1 MTAPD
6 RAADGAAARRQAAAA
21 EQPWWRRLGAKTW
34 RIVVAT
40 VGSCMRH
47 RVTGLA
53 AEAAFFAI
61 LSVPPLIFALSGSIG
76 YVSDQFTAAQIDDVR
91 RAVLDLAS
99 RALTERAV
107 DRIISPT
114 INDVLEGGRF
124 DVISVGFVLALWS
137 GSRALHVFVDTI
149 TIMHGL
155 GGHRGIIKTRALSFG
170 LYVLAM
176 LTGIVS
182 IPLIV
187 AGPSLVRDWLP
198 DQLDFLMS
206 FYWPAI
212 LVLSI
217 CFLATLYHVS
227 VPVRTNWTFN
237 LPGATFSLAC
247 WILGSYLL
255 REFLTVTA
263 ADSRSIYGPLAAPI
277 ASCSGSTSWRSR
289 CSSARRS
296 TRPST
301 RSFPQQS
308 TTRARLELVQ
318 RLLTGWRATTT
329 KTPTSRR
336 RTRDPRDSIRACPT
350 TRLSGAQPGRPSL
363 MGGTRIALPD
373 RVRSPGGS
381 WVAGCWRRWR
391 SSSGP
396 CCWSTST
403 ATATGTATTRLSTAS
418 TSSTRSTTRP

>member
-1 MTAPD
+1 MTA
-6 RAADGAAARRQAAAA
+6 RGAADGAAARRQDAAAS
-21 EQPWWRRLGAKTW
+21 QPWWRRLGAKAW

-170 LYVLAM
+170 LYLLAM

-187 AGPSLVRDWLP
+187 AGPSLVKDWLP

-255 REFLTVTA
+255 REFLTLTA

-277 ASCSGSTSWRSR
+277 AVLLWLYLVAIAVLIGAAVNASFDSV
-289 CSSARRS
+289 
-296 TRPST
+296 
-301 RSFPQQS
+301 FPQMS
-308 TTRARLELVQ
+308 TTHARLELVQ
-318 RLLTGWRATTT
+318 RLRHRMARDDERATAE
-329 KTPTSRR
+329 SAESDGDEGLDSGSARR
-336 RTRDPRDSIRACPT
+336 
-350 TRLSGAQPGRPSL
+350 
-363 MGGTRIALPD
+363 PD
-373 RVRSPGGS
+373 
-381 WVAGCWRRWR
+381 
-391 SSSGP
+391 
-396 CCWSTST
+396 
-403 ATATGTATTRLSTAS
+403 
-418 TSSTRSTTRP
+418 

>member
-1 MTAPD
+1 MDAAPD
-6 RAADGAAARRQAAAA
+6 RATGGATGGAAARREAAA
-21 EQPWWRRLGAKTW
+21 EQPWWRRAGAKAW

-61 LSVPPLIFALSGSIG
+61 LSVPPLVFAMAGSIG

-114 INDVLEGGRF
+114 INDVLGGGRF

-170 LYVLAM
+170 LYLLAM

-255 REFLTVTA
+255 REFLTLTA

-277 ASCSGSTSWRSR
+277 AVLLWLYLVAIAVLIGAAVNASFDSV
-289 CSSARRS
+289 
-296 TRPST
+296 
-301 RSFPQQS
+301 FPQNA
-308 TTRARLELVQ
+308 TTRARLEMVQ
-318 RLLTGWRATTT
+318 RLRHRMSWDSGEESVGASDESADPDGDEGLDSGRA
-329 KTPTSRR
+329 RR
-336 RTRDPRDSIRACPT
+336 PE
-350 TRLSGAQPGRPSL
+350 
-363 MGGTRIALPD
+363 
-373 RVRSPGGS
+373 
-381 WVAGCWRRWR
+381 
-391 SSSGP
+391 
-396 CCWSTST
+396 
-403 ATATGTATTRLSTAS
+403 
-418 TSSTRSTTRP
+418 

>member
-1 MTAPD
+1 
-6 RAADGAAARRQAAAA
+6 
-21 EQPWWRRLGAKTW
+21 
-34 RIVVAT
+34 
-40 VGSCMRH
+40 MRH

-61 LSVPPLIFALSGSIG
+61 LSVPPLVFAMAGSIG

-114 INDVLEGGRF
+114 INDVLGGGRF

-170 LYVLAM
+170 LYLLAM

-255 REFLTVTA
+255 REFLTLTA

-277 ASCSGSTSWRSR
+277 AVLLWLYLVAIAVLIGAAVNASFDSV
-289 CSSARRS
+289 
-296 TRPST
+296 
-301 RSFPQQS
+301 FPQNA
-308 TTRARLELVQ
+308 TTRARLEMVQ
-318 RLLTGWRATTT
+318 RLRHRMSWDSGEESVGASDESADPDGDEGLDSGRA
-329 KTPTSRR
+329 RR
-336 RTRDPRDSIRACPT
+336 PE
-350 TRLSGAQPGRPSL
+350 
-363 MGGTRIALPD
+363 
-373 RVRSPGGS
+373 
-381 WVAGCWRRWR
+381 
-391 SSSGP
+391 
-396 CCWSTST
+396 
-403 ATATGTATTRLSTAS
+403 
-418 TSSTRSTTRP
+418 

>member
-1 MTAPD
+1 MCAAPD
-6 RAADGAAARRQAAAA
+6 RVTGGAAARRQAAAA
-21 EQPWWRRLGAKTW
+21 QPWWRRMAENLW
-34 RIVVAT
+34 RIVVST

-53 AEAAFFAI
+53 AEAAFFAV
-61 LSVPPLIFALSGSIG
+61 LSVPPLIFAMAGAIG

-114 INDVLEGGRF
+114 IDDVLRGGRF

-155 GGHRGIIKTRALSFG
+155 GGHRGIIKTRALSFA
-170 LYVLAM
+170 LYILAM
-176 LTGIVS
+176 MTGVVS

-187 AGPSLVRDWLP
+187 AGPSLVEDWLP
-198 DQLDFLMS
+198 AQLDFLMG
-206 FYWPAI
+206 FYWPAV

-255 REFLTVTA
+255 REFLTLTA

-277 ASCSGSTSWRSR
+277 AVLLWLYLVAIAVLIGAAVNASFDSV
-289 CSSARRS
+289 
-296 TRPST
+296 
-301 RSFPQQS
+301 FPQK
-308 TTRARLELVQ
+308 TTVSARLELVQ
-318 RLLTGWRATTT
+318 RLRHRMAREAHLGEQWQAEH
-329 KTPTSRR
+329 
-336 RTRDPRDSIRACPT
+336 DA
-350 TRLSGAQPGRPSL
+350 AE
-363 MGGTRIALPD
+363 
-373 RVRSPGGS
+373 SPGPEEPEGLDS
-381 WVAGCWRRWR
+381 ARARR
-391 SSSGP
+391 P
-396 CCWSTST
+396 E
-403 ATATGTATTRLSTAS
+403 
-418 TSSTRSTTRP
+418 